1 MYSRVGDVL
10 YIGRKRGR
18 LSHVDMHTSS
28 VDSGWTRL
36 RKQEEED
43 IFIGGLILISAVGK
57 IEYFLKIYVTTEVL
71 GQTS

>member
-1 MYSRVGDVL
+1 MWY
-10 YIGRKRGR
+10 
-18 LSHVDMHTSS
+18 MHASS